1 MNLGFIGT
9 GKIASSVITGICKS
23 KISYKK
29 IIISPRNKKIAQGLK
44 RKFKKI
50 VIAKNNQQIV
60 DQCNWVFLSVTPT
73 VGEKIIKDLKFKSN
87 QSKIWGVL
95 IFLSIVTII
104 EVALGILKPEV
115 LIENSFLRMKLINW
129 IFIILT
135 IVKAYYIMWDFMHLR
150 DELRG
155 LQASVVI
162 TLMFLIGYLAF
173 ILLVEGNYI
182 FDVMYEGFVSWNF

>member
-1 MNLGFIGT
+1 MGNNTHKLEIFRGF
-9 GKIASSVITGICKS
+9 
-23 KISYKK
+23 
-29 IIISPRNKKIAQGLK
+29 
-44 RKFKKI
+44 
-50 VIAKNNQQIV
+50 
-60 DQCNWVFLSVTPT
+60 
-73 VGEKIIKDLKFKSN
+73 LKFKAN
-87 QSKIWGVL
+87 QTKIWGVL

-115 LIENSFLRMKLINW
+115 LIENYFLRMKLINW

-150 DELRG
+150 DEVRG
-155 LQASVVI
+155 LQFSVVV
-162 TLMFLIGYLAF
+162 TLMFLIAYLAF